1 MASRLALIPPGQ
13 DVRVNRNERYHS
25 YRTRSFQIQNGKGSS
40 SPAEQ
45 QIRKQSKL
53 NVLQC
58 DVIITGLTLIYPVFQ
73 VVYGVGLCII
83 LFDVTF
89 VGDPYVIHGTG
100 ASHTRGMY
108 VTSSV

>member
-1 MASRLALIPPGQ
+1 M
-13 DVRVNRNERYHS
+13 
-25 YRTRSFQIQNGKGSS
+25 
-40 SPAEQ
+40 
-45 QIRKQSKL
+45 
-53 NVLQC
+53 
-58 DVIITGLTLIYPVFQ
+58 FQ

-108 VTSSV
+108 VTSSVYIVDSDTTIYLDIKSLYVT